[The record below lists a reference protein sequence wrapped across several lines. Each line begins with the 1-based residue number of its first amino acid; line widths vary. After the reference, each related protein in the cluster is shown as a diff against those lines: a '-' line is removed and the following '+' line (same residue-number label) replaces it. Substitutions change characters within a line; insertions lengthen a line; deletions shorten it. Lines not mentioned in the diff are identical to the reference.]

1 MLILALLACGND
13 YLVLDGTETPGEDVE
28 ELEEI
33 DWSQAELIVT
43 SPLSASFVPLEDGTT
58 FSAYLENAEGEI
70 LDFDEITWKSSVAS
84 DWNPSGSE
92 FEDILPIGVHDLQA
106 KAILP
111 NGDRVSSTVGGV
123 LVQSVYAGTYTGNV
137 VVDLITDQLSTACSG
152 AATLTIDAT
161 GEVVAGAANCFLSIQ
176 GIDIDGEYIIGAQND
191 RGDLEGELALDLF
204 GFEVPLGLEGDVSE
218 EGELNGSF
226 SGDLAGFA
234 DIEGELTL
242 TRISREAPL

>member
-1 MLILALLACGND
+1 MLILAMLSCTND
-13 YLVLDGTETPGEDVE
+13 YLVLDGPESSESE
-28 ELEEI
+28 EIEEI

-43 SPLSASFVPLEDGTT
+43 SPLSASFVPLEEGTT
-58 FSAYLENAEGEI
+58 FSAHLESAEGEI

-84 DWNPSGSE
+84 DWNPSGTE
-92 FEDILPIGVHDLQA
+92 FDDTLPIGVHDLKA

-161 GEVVAGAANCFLSIQ
+161 GEVVDGSANCFLSIQ
-176 GIDIDGEYIIGAQND
+176 GIDIDGEYLIGAENNG
-191 RGDLEGELALDLF
+191 GDLQGDIALDLF
-204 GFEVPLGLEGDVSE
+204 GFEVPLGLEGQVSA
-218 EGELNGSF
+218 EGELNGGF